1 MSARPLA
8 PLSER
13 QQVIWE
19 TTNYIVAFLGLLW
32 LSLAWRTRQRKEIPM
47 KLIDDG
53 DNV

>member
-19 TTNYIVAFLGLLW
+19 TANYVVAFVGLLW
-32 LSLAWRTRQRKEIPM
+32 LSIAWRTRQKKEVPM
-47 KLIDDG
+47 ELIEFG
-53 DNV
+53 ENG